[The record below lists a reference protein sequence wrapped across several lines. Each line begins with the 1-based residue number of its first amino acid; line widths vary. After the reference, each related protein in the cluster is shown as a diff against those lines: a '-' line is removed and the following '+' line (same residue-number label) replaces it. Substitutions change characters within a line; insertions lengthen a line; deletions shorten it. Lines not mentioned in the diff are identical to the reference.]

1 MKYDLFWLFILVVLV
16 IIVKVMDIL
25 KRAATHNKGHDI
37 LAHTDEDDCSA
48 WERAGESGI
57 SWR

>member
-1 MKYDLFWLFILVVLV
+1 MKYDLFWLFILAVLV
-16 IIVKVMDIL
+16 IIVSIFNGIAKQYKSYRVS
-25 KRAATHNKGHDI
+25 APA
-37 LAHTDEDDCSA
+37 DEDDCSA